1 MFVFQSKFY
10 FFSINCCFC
19 EYFVKNLTH
28 VFKFKFVVIVFL
40 NKNIAQPKWI
50 NADRKLENR
59 IVKHKNNFEKVL
71 KKKQLKREKRLLFAV
86 EVCWKFQ
93 GN

>member
-1 MFVFQSKFY
+1 MFVFQFKFY

-59 IVKHKNNFEKVL
+59 IVKHENNFEKVL
-71 KKKQLKREKRLLFAV
+71 KKTIETRKKIIIRWGGVL
-86 EVCWKFQ
+86 EVSR
-93 GN
+93 